1 MMRLLRL
8 FNPRRFQPM
17 PASNQRA
24 EQRLLDSTAAGCAYF
39 LGEPED
45 VAADMAAAAVDQR
58 RRLPSEAPSREGR
71 QLAGQALAAIAAAHA
86 NGPCLL
92 ALPCHVAALNLL
104 SIIARDPGLHM
115 VLVDSPAARSL
126 LDDIVPGHTIERCA
140 THELVKRI
148 KFASPDDANVVYVSF
163 PELHALTAGTTA
175 STVFLGKSCRVSVL
189 EPLLCLSGI
198 NTLLT
203 VAAVNDASTA
213 HLTIARW
220 DAATFRAEKHP
231 RPLGFT
237 LGWLWSHLQAVAGAA
252 PARMLSWHAL
262 YRASAHCYQIEREN
276 QIKQLEAYF
285 EAWKRAPAG
294 LDIDTHQL
302 AAARL
307 AAMRDINPSG
317 ATA

>member
-1 MMRLLRL
+1 MRLLRL
-8 FNPRRFQPM
+8 FASRRQSAPVV
-17 PASNQRA
+17 NQRA
-24 EQRLLDSTAAGCAYF
+24 EQRMLDSTTAGCAYF
-39 LGEPED
+39 LGETEAMAATM
-45 VAADMAAAAVDQR
+45 AADAIAQR
-58 RRLPSEAPSREGR
+58 RRLQVEAPCRDAVR
-71 QLAGQALAAIAAAHA
+71 LAGQAQAAIVAAHA

-92 ALPCHVAALNLL
+92 ALPCHVVALKMLQL
-104 SIIARDPGLHM
+104 IARDLGVQL

-126 LDDIVPGHTIERCA
+126 LDELIPGHAIARCA
-140 THELVKRI
+140 THELIKRVKI
-148 KFASPDDANVVYVSF
+148 ASPDDAQVVYVSF

-213 HLTIARW
+213 HLTIACW
-220 DAATFRAEKHP
+220 NAAAFRAEQHP

-237 LGWLWSHLQAVAGAA
+237 LGWLWSHLQGVASAA

-262 YRASAHCYQIEREN
+262 YRASAHCQQIERDN

-285 EAWKRAPAG
+285 DAWKRSPAG
-294 LDIDTHQL
+294 LDVDIEQL